1 MNDGVDM
8 DTVYTIP
15 VFDEKFTFEIP
26 TDVMKR
32 AEVVVTYDE
41 GMGNAFFIPEGDT
54 VFVSLDTR
62 NAAVKCVSSR
72 NPSITND
79 YNRMISTLDSLKWS
93 LFREF
98 KATEP
103 AEGYTKEQND
113 SLDFILTTK
122 MNDTILEQIH
132 KMAPLHTGDFIGLSC
147 IYNLMS
153 MGLDKEAKSLF
164 QTMDESIRNREE
176 LSRLN
181 L

>member
-1 MNDGVDM
+1 MG
-8 DTVYTIP
+8 
-15 VFDEKFTFEIP
+15 FT
-26 TDVMKR
+26 
-32 AEVVVTYDE
+32 
-41 GMGNAFFIPEGDT
+41 NLFIKY
-54 VFVSLDTR
+54 VSLDTR

-132 KMAPLHTGDFIGLSC
+132 RMAPPAHRRLH
-147 IYNLMS
+147 
-153 MGLDKEAKSLF
+153 
-164 QTMDESIRNREE
+164 RPE
-176 LSRLN
+176 LHLQPDVDGP
-181 L
+181 

>member
-1 MNDGVDM
+1 MG
-8 DTVYTIP
+8 
-15 VFDEKFTFEIP
+15 FT
-26 TDVMKR
+26 
-32 AEVVVTYDE
+32 
-41 GMGNAFFIPEGDT
+41 NLFIKY
-54 VFVSLDTR
+54 VSLDAR

-132 KMAPLHTGDFIGLSC
+132 RMAPLHTGDFIGLSC